1 VVDAGGIVVEVLATG
16 ATGNV
21 RNDLDAWITTYDL
34 TVTTMGDAPGAAGQ
48 TLQLLGVREA
58 TVIVELP
65 TMRVVW
71 YDDGDQSGLLR
82 TAADMAIDEALRLL
96 PP

>member
-16 ATGNV
+16 LTGDV

-34 TVTTMGDAPGAAGQ
+34 TVTTVGEAPGAAGQ
-48 TLQLLGVREA
+48 TLQALGIREA
-58 TVIVELP
+58 TVVVELP
-65 TMRVVW
+65 SMRVIW
-71 YDDGDQSGLLR
+71 YDDGDQVGISR